1 MDPLFYVARIMH
13 IVGAISWAGGVLYS
27 THFLEPALREC
38 GTEGIR
44 VEQAI
49 RRRHAADA
57 TLLTALL
64 TLLSGFWLYLRSL
77 GGADAPPGVSGPQ
90 VWFGVGGLLALAAF
104 LIELVVTRQ
113 RRRTRVA
120 GRAVVGL
127 LTITMICMAVGRY
140 S

>member
-1 MDPLFYVARIMH
+1 MDPLFYVARIVH
-13 IVGAISWAGGVLYS
+13 VVGAISWAGGVLYS
-27 THFLEPALREC
+27 THFVEPALREC
-38 GTEGIR
+38 GTEGMR

-57 TLLTALL
+57 TLSMALL
-64 TLLSGFWLYLRSL
+64 TLLSGFWLYLRSF
-77 GGADAPPGVSGPQ
+77 GGAHAGPGAPGPH

-104 LIELVVTRQ
+104 LIELVVTR
-113 RRRTRVA
+113 RRQGTRVA
-120 GRAVVGL
+120 SRVVVGL